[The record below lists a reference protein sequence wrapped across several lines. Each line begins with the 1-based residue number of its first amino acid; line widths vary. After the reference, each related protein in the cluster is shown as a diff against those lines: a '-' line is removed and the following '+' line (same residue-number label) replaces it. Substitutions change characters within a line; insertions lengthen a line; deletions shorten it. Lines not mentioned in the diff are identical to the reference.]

1 MIKKEIRVPFSPGN
15 SAASAARI
23 KSVQV
28 PVEALAEFRKCLLS
42 NPGIYGKKTVE
53 KWKNHE
59 NKPVPSRLM
68 AAKWHFENEN
78 TEIGTKL
85 EEVAGDRKSLQES
98 NSGILKLVEE
108 LEKEESSIKS
118 LAGKMGGIKE
128 NAEGIL
134 DGIAELRENSAKM
147 RRLIILQRFNPF
159 GLLKE
164 VRNLMLARFSIYG
177 IKIGFLKDIVNALDN
192 VKSSAMLL
200 TGKGLGTLG
209 KPGELVAQIKD
220 DGPLIAAGR
229 LEDAIRILRNASET
243 IKKANAAEAQNML
256 KAIREGITEEK
267 ERIKE
272 RKRFLTVVR
281 NSSKRSIMVI
291 NQAEIRGMVRDR
303 LEPFFCTDSY
313 DSYLEYLKK
322 NLNDTQRLIGDTFAQ
337 LSALFAFLDK
347 FSNYLERRQENLA
360 KLESTEFRSFKESMD
375 ALQAEEARLKETRL
389 NNISFIA
396 AIDEE
401 MQPKCCKK
409 EKPAKQEP
417 EQTEIVDAAPALT
430 DRKKAAFLERAFAFG
445 IVADFIQKHSDQ
457 KENLERAFL
466 MLAELYVKNG
476 GKLDMQS
483 LKKSYPKR
491 VSLQTSSKMSE
502 GGVRM
507 ARFCISSSNF
517 YRLIVYTGKIMEEGS
532 KTSATDR
539 PLLLFIGSKKECE
552 DFIWIGNKIYLG
564 EISRAS
570 NDNARLS
577 LFPMLME

>member
-337 LSALFAFLDK
+337 L
-347 FSNYLERRQENLA
+347 
-360 KLESTEFRSFKESMD
+360 
-375 ALQAEEARLKETRL
+375 
-389 NNISFIA
+389 
-396 AIDEE
+396 
-401 MQPKCCKK
+401 
-409 EKPAKQEP
+409 
-417 EQTEIVDAAPALT
+417 
-430 DRKKAAFLERAFAFG
+430 
-445 IVADFIQKHSDQ
+445 
-457 KENLERAFL
+457 
-466 MLAELYVKNG
+466 
-476 GKLDMQS
+476 
-483 LKKSYPKR
+483 
-491 VSLQTSSKMSE
+491 
-502 GGVRM
+502 
-507 ARFCISSSNF
+507 
-517 YRLIVYTGKIMEEGS
+517 
-532 KTSATDR
+532 
-539 PLLLFIGSKKECE
+539 
-552 DFIWIGNKIYLG
+552 
-564 EISRAS
+564 
-570 NDNARLS
+570 
-577 LFPMLME
+577 